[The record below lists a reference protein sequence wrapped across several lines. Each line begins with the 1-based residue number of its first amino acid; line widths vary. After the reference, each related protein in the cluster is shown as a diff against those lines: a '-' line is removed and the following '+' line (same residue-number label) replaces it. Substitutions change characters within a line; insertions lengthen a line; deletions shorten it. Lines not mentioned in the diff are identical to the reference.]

1 MIFLYGADQINAI
14 LHEIITSDANINH
27 VILADKTGL
36 TLAYSSRFAFDEFE
50 TEALGAIA
58 SAVYLASEQQGQNV
72 GLAALDII
80 ISEFSDGLILVASC
94 GSTVLCLI
102 TDTGV
107 QLGLVRR
114 TMKMAAEKT
123 RNILDVEAKPTTPA
137 ETAATPTPTPT
148 PAPEPVVTEEKKV
161 QDEFIS
167 DLELA
172 LRELEQF

>member
-1 MIFLYGADQINAI
+1 MICLYGADQINTI

-72 GLAALDII
+72 GLAELDII
-80 ISEFSDGLILVASC
+80 ISEFQEGLILVASC

-107 QLGLVRR
+107 ALGMVRR
-114 TMKMAAEKT
+114 TMKIAAEKV
-123 RNILDVEAKPTTPA
+123 RNILDVEAKPVPPPEVQPIPA
-137 ETAATPTPTPT
+137 QQ
-148 PAPEPVVTEEKKV
+148 PVVVEEKKV

>member
-58 SAVYLASEQQGQNV
+58 SAVYLASEQQGENV
-72 GLAALDII
+72 GLAELDII

-107 QLGLVRR
+107 QLGMVRR
-114 TMKMAAEKT
+114 TMKLSAEKI
-123 RNILDVEAKPTTPA
+123 RNILDVEAKPVA
-137 ETAATPTPTPT
+137 PTIEPSQT
-148 PAPEPVVTEEKKV
+148 PAPQPVATEEKKV

>member
-1 MIFLYGADQINAI
+1 VIFLYGADQINAI

-123 RNILDVEAKPTTPA
+123 RNILDVEAKPATPA
-137 ETAATPTPTPT
+137 EATAPTPTPT
-148 PAPEPVVTEEKKV
+148 PAPEPAVTEEKKV

>member
-107 QLGLVRR
+107 QLGMVRR
-114 TMKMAAEKT
+114 TMKMAAEKI
-123 RNILDVEAKPTTPA
+123 RNILDVEAKPTTPV
-137 ETAATPTPTPT
+137 ETTTPTPSQT
-148 PAPEPVVTEEKKV
+148 PAPEPVAIEEKKV

>member
-1 MIFLYGADQINAI
+1 MLYGADQINAI
-14 LHEIITSDANINH
+14 LHEIITSDSRINH

-36 TLAYSSRFAFDEFE
+36 TLAYSSRFDVGEFE

-72 GLAALDII
+72 GLSELDII

-94 GSTVLCLI
+94 GSSVLCLI

-107 QLGLVRR
+107 QLGMVRR
-114 TMKMAAEKT
+114 TMKIAADKIKE
-123 RNILDVEAKPTTPA
+123 ILDVDAKPVTPA
-137 ETAATPTPTPT
+137 VSKPKPIITVEKQ
-148 PAPEPVVTEEKKV
+148 EEKV

>member
-1 MIFLYGADQINAI
+1 MICLYGADQINTI

-58 SAVYLASEQQGQNV
+58 SAVYLASEQQGTNV
-72 GLAALDII
+72 GLAELDII

-107 QLGLVRR
+107 ALGMVRR
-114 TMKMAAEKT
+114 TMKIAAEKV
-123 RNILDVEAKPTTPA
+123 RNILDVEAKPVTTTP
-137 ETAATPTPTPT
+137 ETQ
-148 PAPEPVVTEEKKV
+148 PVVTPQPVVAEEKKV

>member
-72 GLAALDII
+72 GLAELDII

-114 TMKMAAEKT
+114 TMKMAAEKI
-123 RNILDVEAKPTTPA
+123 RNILDVEAKPAIPA
-137 ETAATPTPTPT
+137 ETPTLTPT
-148 PAPEPVVTEEKKV
+148 PASEPVATEEKKV

>member
-1 MIFLYGADQINAI
+1 MISLHGADQINSI

-36 TLAYSSRFAFDEFE
+36 TLAFSSRFAFDDFE

-72 GLAALDII
+72 GLNELDII
-80 ISEFSDGLILVASC
+80 ISEFNDGFILVASC

-102 TDTGV
+102 TDSGI

-114 TMKMAAEKT
+114 TMKIAAEKI
-123 RNILDVEAKPTTPA
+123 RNILDIEAKPVEKPAVEVPAAQPATTEQPQVQ
-137 ETAATPTPTPT
+137 PKP
-148 PAPEPVVTEEKKV
+148 

>member
-123 RNILDVEAKPTTPA
+123 RNILDVEAKPATPA
-137 ETAATPTPTPT
+137 EATAPTPAPT

>member
-1 MIFLYGADQINAI
+1 

-72 GLAALDII
+72 GLAELDII
-80 ISEFSDGLILVASC
+80 ISEFQEGLILVASC

-107 QLGLVRR
+107 ALGMVRR
-114 TMKMAAEKT
+114 TMKIAAEKV
-123 RNILDVEAKPTTPA
+123 RNILDVEAKPVPPPEVQPIPA
-137 ETAATPTPTPT
+137 QQ
-148 PAPEPVVTEEKKV
+148 PVVVEEKKV

>member
-58 SAVYLASEQQGQNV
+58 SAVYLASEQQGENV
-72 GLAALDII
+72 GLAELDII

-107 QLGLVRR
+107 QLGMVRR
-114 TMKMAAEKT
+114 TMKIAAEKI
-123 RNILDVEAKPTTPA
+123 RNILDVEAKPVTPVA
-137 ETAATPTPTPT
+137 ESTPT
-148 PAPEPVVTEEKKV
+148 PAPQPVVTEEKKV

>member
-72 GLAALDII
+72 GLAELDII

-107 QLGLVRR
+107 QLGMVRR
-114 TMKMAAEKT
+114 TMKMAAEKV
-123 RNILDVEAKPTTPA
+123 RNILDVEAKPAIPA
-137 ETAATPTPTPT
+137 ETSTTTPTPS
-148 PAPEPVVTEEKKV
+148 PAPETVATEEKKV

>member
-107 QLGLVRR
+107 QLGMVRR
-114 TMKMAAEKT
+114 TMKMAAEKI
-123 RNILDVEAKPTTPA
+123 RNILDVEAKPATPVETT
-137 ETAATPTPTPT
+137 TPTPSQT
-148 PAPEPVVTEEKKV
+148 PAPEPVAIEEKKV

>member
-1 MIFLYGADQINAI
+1 M
-14 LHEIITSDANINH
+14 
-27 VILADKTGL
+27 
-36 TLAYSSRFAFDEFE
+36 
-50 TEALGAIA
+50 
-58 SAVYLASEQQGQNV
+58 
-72 GLAALDII
+72 
-80 ISEFSDGLILVASC
+80 
-94 GSTVLCLI
+94 LCLI

-123 RNILDVEAKPTTPA
+123 RNILDVEAKPATPA
-137 ETAATPTPTPT
+137 EATAPTPTPT
-148 PAPEPVVTEEKKV
+148 PAPEPAVTEEKKV

>member
-1 MIFLYGADQINAI
+1 MICLYGADQINTI

-58 SAVYLASEQQGQNV
+58 SAVYLASEQQGTNV
-72 GLAALDII
+72 GLAVLDVI

-107 QLGLVRR
+107 ALGMVRR
-114 TMKMAAEKT
+114 TMKIAAEKI
-123 RNILDVEAKPTTPA
+123 RNILDVEAKPVPA
-137 ETAATPTPTPT
+137 PEVKPVV
-148 PAPEPVVTEEKKV
+148 APEPVVVEEEKKV

>member
-1 MIFLYGADQINAI
+1 MICLYGADQINTI

-72 GLAALDII
+72 GLAELDII
-80 ISEFSDGLILVASC
+80 ISEFQDGLILVASC

-107 QLGLVRR
+107 ALGMVRR
-114 TMKMAAEKT
+114 TMKIAAEKI
-123 RNILDVEAKPTTPA
+123 RNILDIEAKPVPPPEVQPIPA
-137 ETAATPTPTPT
+137 QQ
-148 PAPEPVVTEEKKV
+148 PVVVEEKKV

>member
-1 MIFLYGADQINAI
+1 MFGADQINAI
-14 LHEIITSDANINH
+14 LHETIVSDPNINH

-72 GLAALDII
+72 GLKELDII
-80 ISEFSDGLILVASC
+80 ISEFTDGLVLVASC

-107 QLGLVRR
+107 QLGLIRR
-114 TMKMAAEKT
+114 TMKLAAEKI
-123 RNILDVEAKPTTPA
+123 RNILDVEAKPVPPPQQEIQPTQPVA
-137 ETAATPTPTPT
+137 TA
-148 PAPEPVVTEEKKV
+148 VEEKV

>member
-1 MIFLYGADQINAI
+1 VIYLYGADQINTI

-58 SAVYLASEQQGQNV
+58 SAVYLASEQQGTNV
-72 GLAALDII
+72 GLAELDII

-107 QLGLVRR
+107 ALGMVRR
-114 TMKMAAEKT
+114 TMKIAAEKI
-123 RNILDVEAKPTTPA
+123 RNILDVEAKPVTTPEA
-137 ETAATPTPTPT
+137 
-148 PAPEPVVTEEKKV
+148 EPVVTAAAAAPQPVVAEEKKV

>member
-72 GLAALDII
+72 GLAELDII

-107 QLGLVRR
+107 QLGMVRR
-114 TMKMAAEKT
+114 TMKMAAEKV
-123 RNILDVEAKPTTPA
+123 RNILDVEAKPAIPA
-137 ETAATPTPTPT
+137 ETSTPTPTPS
-148 PAPEPVVTEEKKV
+148 PAPETVATEEKKV

>member
-1 MIFLYGADQINAI
+1 VITVHGADQINSI

-36 TLAYSSRFAFDEFE
+36 TLAYSSRLAFDEFE

-72 GLAALDII
+72 GLDELDII
-80 ISEFSDGLILVASC
+80 ITEFNNGFILVASC

-102 TDTGV
+102 TDKGI
-107 QLGLVRR
+107 QLGLIRR
-114 TMKMAAEKT
+114 TMKLAAEKI
-123 RNILDVEAKPTTPA
+123 RKILDVEAKPVPPPVEVTPKQ
-137 ETAATPTPTPT
+137 
-148 PAPEPVVTEEKKV
+148 PEPVAVQPKATE
-161 QDEFIS
+161 DEFIS

>member
-1 MIFLYGADQINAI
+1 MYGADQINAI

-72 GLAALDII
+72 GLAELDII
-80 ISEFSDGLILVASC
+80 ISEFNDGLILVASC

-102 TDTGV
+102 TDSGV
-107 QLGLVRR
+107 ALGMVRR
-114 TMKMAAEKT
+114 TMKIAAEKI
-123 RNILDVEAKPTTPA
+123 RNILDVEAKPVPPPEVQPLPA
-137 ETAATPTPTPT
+137 AQPI
-148 PAPEPVVTEEKKV
+148 VVEEKKV

>member
-1 MIFLYGADQINAI
+1 MIGADRINHI
-14 LHEIITSDANINH
+14 LHEIITSDPLINH

-36 TLAYSSRFAFDEFE
+36 TLASSSRFAFDEFE

-72 GLAALDII
+72 GLDNLDII
-80 ISEFSDGLILVASC
+80 ISEFTNGLVLVASC
-94 GSTVLCLI
+94 GSSVLCLI
-102 TDTGV
+102 TDSGI

-114 TMKMAAEKT
+114 TMKLAADNI
-123 RNILDVEAKPTTPA
+123 RDILDVEEKPVTKLIETKKPRPVTTQVSTDEVSA
-137 ETAATPTPTPT
+137 SSEG
-148 PAPEPVVTEEKKV
+148 E

-172 LRELEQF
+172 LKELEEF

>member
-1 MIFLYGADQINAI
+1 MIYLHGADQINTI

-58 SAVYLASEQQGQNV
+58 SAVYLASEQQGTNV
-72 GLAALDII
+72 GLAELDII

-107 QLGLVRR
+107 ALGMVRR
-114 TMKMAAEKT
+114 TMKIAAEKI
-123 RNILDVEAKPTTPA
+123 RNILDVEAKPL
-137 ETAATPTPTPT
+137 PTPEVQPVTPK
-148 PAPEPVVTEEKKV
+148 PVEPVVVEEKKV

>member
-1 MIFLYGADQINAI
+1 MYGADQINAI

-107 QLGLVRR
+107 QLGMVRR
-114 TMKMAAEKT
+114 TMKMAAEKI
-123 RNILDVEAKPTTPA
+123 RNILDVEAKPAIPA
-137 ETAATPTPTPT
+137 EASTATPTPT
-148 PAPEPVVTEEKKV
+148 PAPEPVATEEKKV

>member
-72 GLAALDII
+72 GLAELDII

-107 QLGLVRR
+107 QLGMVRR
-114 TMKMAAEKT
+114 TMKMAAEKV
-123 RNILDVEAKPTTPA
+123 RNILDVEAKPAIPA
-137 ETAATPTPTPT
+137 ETSTTTPTPST
-148 PAPEPVVTEEKKV
+148 APEPVATEEKKV

>member
-1 MIFLYGADQINAI
+1 VIFLYGADQINAI

-72 GLAALDII
+72 GLAELDII

-114 TMKMAAEKT
+114 TMKMAAEKI
-123 RNILDVEAKPTTPA
+123 RNILDVEAKPVTPA
-137 ETAATPTPTPT
+137 ATLTPTPTQT
-148 PAPEPVVTEEKKV
+148 PAPEPVATEEKKV

>member
-1 MIFLYGADQINAI
+1 MISLYGADQINAI

-72 GLAALDII
+72 GLAELDII

-114 TMKMAAEKT
+114 TMKMAAEKI

-137 ETAATPTPTPT
+137 ETPT
-148 PAPEPVVTEEKKV
+148 PAPTPSPAPETIATEEKKD

-172 LRELEQF
+172 LRELEQL

>member
-1 MIFLYGADQINAI
+1 MYGADQINTI

-72 GLAALDII
+72 GLAELDII
-80 ISEFSDGLILVASC
+80 ISEFQDGLILVASC

-107 QLGLVRR
+107 ALGMVRR
-114 TMKMAAEKT
+114 TMKIAAEKI
-123 RNILDVEAKPTTPA
+123 RNILDVEAKPVPPPEVQPIPA
-137 ETAATPTPTPT
+137 QQ
-148 PAPEPVVTEEKKV
+148 PVVVEEKKV

>member
-123 RNILDVEAKPTTPA
+123 RNILDVEAKPATPA
-137 ETAATPTPTPT
+137 ETTTPTPTPT